1 MPDLYKI
8 FDALS
13 DRSSMYNIFKTV
25 ANRDKNGDGIEN
37 KIIRGVN
44 VDPKLYYP

>member
-13 DRSSMYNIFKTV
+13 DSTSMYIFKTV

-44 VDPKLYYP
+44 ADPRLYYP